1 MKKKPS
7 IANACASLAVSMM
20 LVGVAEAETVQTFTI
35 KEQTLSLDEEFVW
48 IAKEN
53 ETISYV
59 HGAEEGP
66 AVYPKDRYVIQLERP
81 VSVTT
86 SYTWGIDVSSDTK
99 LYHTDTFPLVT
110 LQGTGGN
117 NNASLS
123 LIIEKTAGH
132 AYNLAA
138 IQAQHGILGIDIP
151 VFLFIQ
157 TNGERKENTAHNA
170 VQALVEGTVTFS
182 QPLDISAKMERN
194 GWGLRFAAIN
204 ACGIEKDKINS
215 STVTGTFLRVH
226 DASFSTDKEVNV
238 YGLLADCAENSDK
251 RSVIAFDS
259 VTLGDPDKPSIRAL
273 STSGKAVFTG
283 VKAVEWGEI
292 TAGDLTISGVDVS
305 GGTDTSF
312 TGVEAGTDGVVT
324 INGKA
329 VIQENSSSGRLY
341 SLTANGGMLTVA
353 SGAHRIK
360 GDIQAGIGSLYES
373 DSDLLHAPDAILG
386 WTVQGKVYENAGI
399 IEVSFTGPGS
409 YFYGFTSD
417 GAQVNPTYIQNGSN
431 QVLNSSINLN
441 FANQAF
447 WSVVPSNTPNDDSY
461 DSKLTNLKL
470 DGTDVYVGTTPDAW
484 KTRAGGNTLF
494 ASSFTPLASTDKPV
508 QLCVSNLSGTGNFY
522 LRTDMENDRSD
533 SVLVTNSLQGSY
545 NLHVRASGA
554 APVTTQTKSYLARAE
569 QQVGASAEAFTL
581 KGGTQVNGQQVIDIG
596 TYNYR
601 LSTSERNG
609 GREWYLE
616 RVGTD
621 PADPTPPL
629 SPTGETEAALSALA
643 GHYAMWY
650 GQLTDLRKHLGE
662 VRYGTQTGLWARGFT
677 DKSRL
682 DGFGGTSFTQ
692 SMFGGSIGYDALASA
707 SEASS
712 WIVGMQLRSARAH
725 QSVDG
730 HWGGHGDLT
739 SVGGGLYS
747 TWGHADGWYV
757 YAVGTMDWYNHKIRT
772 SMLDGTKVHDDRS
785 SYGLGASLEVG
796 RKLDFAFS
804 NEGRDH
810 WILEPQLQLSYFW
823 VKGGDFHA
831 SNGMKIEQKDMDSL
845 TGRAGFVLGKKFS
858 LEGGNGERYV
868 QPYVKAGVNHEFLGE
883 QVASINGERMT
894 SDLDG
899 TRVYYGAGMDWQALD
914 SLRLYMQAEH
924 EHGEHFT
931 REYNISCG
939 LKWEF

>member
-7 IANACASLAVSMM
+7 IANACASLAMSMM

-35 KEQTLSLDEEFVW
+35 KEQTLSLDKEFVW
-48 IAKEN
+48 IAKGN
-53 ETISYV
+53 ETSSYV
-59 HGAEEGP
+59 NGAEEGTT
-66 AVYPKDRYVIQLERP
+66 VDPKDRYVIQLERP

-99 LYHTDTFPLVT
+99 LYDTDTKPFVT
-110 LQGTGGN
+110 LRGTGGN

-123 LIIEKTAGH
+123 LTIKKTAGH

-151 VFLFIQ
+151 VFLSIQ
-157 TNGERKENTAHNA
+157 TNGEREENTAHNA
-170 VQALVEGTVTFS
+170 VQALAEGTVTFS
-182 QPLDISAKMERN
+182 QLLDISPQMERN
-194 GWGLRFAAIN
+194 GKSLRFAAIN
-204 ACGIEKDKINS
+204 ACGIEEDKINS
-215 STVTGTFLRVH
+215 STVRGTFLRVH
-226 DASFSTDKEVNV
+226 DAYFFTDKEVNV
-238 YGLLADCAENSDK
+238 YGLLADCAEASDK
-251 RSVIAFDS
+251 RSVIDFDS
-259 VTLGDPDKPSIRAL
+259 VTLGDPDKPSIKAR

-292 TAGDLTISGVDVS
+292 TAGDLTISGVVVS

-324 INGKA
+324 IKRKA

-341 SLTANGGMLTVA
+341 SLTANGGMLTVKPD
-353 SGAHRIK
+353 AHRIK
-360 GDIQAGIGSLYES
+360 GDIQAGIGSLYEGKYTYQ
-373 DSDLLHAPDAILG
+373 HAPDAILG
-386 WTVQGKVYENAGI
+386 WPVQDKVYENAGI

-417 GAQVNPTYIQNGSN
+417 GAQVNPAYQNGSN

-447 WSVVPSNTPNDDSY
+447 WSVVPSNTPNGDSY
-461 DSKLTNLKL
+461 VSKLTNLKL

-508 QLCVSNLSGTGNFY
+508 RLCVSNLSGTGNFY
-522 LRTDMENDRSD
+522 LRADMENDRSD
-533 SVLVTNSLQGSY
+533 SVLVKNKLDGSY
-545 NLHVRASGA
+545 GLYVKSSGT
-554 APVTTQTKSYLARAE
+554 APVTTQEKSYLARAE

-581 KGGTQVNGQQVIDIG
+581 KGGMQVNGQQVIDIG

>member
-20 LVGVAEAETVQTFTI
+20 LCGGVGVAEAEDVQTFTI
-35 KEQTLSLDEEFVW
+35 QAQTKNLSDYFIDITKGYEVGSQV
-48 IAKEN
+48 N
-53 ETISYV
+53 
-59 HGAEEGP
+59 GAQVDP
-66 AVYPKDRYVIQLERP
+66 HDRYDIQLEGP
-81 VSVTT
+81 VDMTINAAR
-86 SYTWGIDVSSDTK
+86 GIDVSSDTN
-99 LYHTDTFPLVT
+99 YYWTGTFPFVT
-110 LQGTGGN
+110 LRGTGGN

-123 LIIEKTAGH
+123 LTIKKESSSCYFNI
-132 AYNLAA
+132 AA

-151 VFLFIQ
+151 VTLVIQ
-157 TNGERKENTAHNA
+157 PDVNTSANRAYNA
-170 VQALVEGTVTFS
+170 VQALAEGKVTFS
-182 QPLDISAKMERN
+182 QPLDISATRN
-194 GWGLRFAAIN
+194 GGSFRFAAIN
-204 ACGIEKDKINS
+204 ACGIEEDTINS
-215 STVTGTFLRVH
+215 STVTGTSLRVH
-226 DASFSTDKEVNV
+226 DAYFSTDKEVNV
-238 YGLLADCAENSDK
+238 YGLLADCAADSDK
-251 RSVIAFDS
+251 SSVIAFDS
-259 VTLGDPDKPSIRAL
+259 VTLGDPDKTSIRAL

-292 TAGDLTISGVDVS
+292 TVGDLTISGVDVS

-360 GDIQAGIGSLYES
+360 GDIQAGIGSLYEGKYTYQ
-373 DSDLLHAPDAILG
+373 HAPDAILD
-386 WTVQGKVYENAGI
+386 WPVQNKVHENAGI
-399 IEVSFTGPGS
+399 IEVSFTGPNS

-417 GAQVNPTYIQNGSN
+417 GAQVNQAYIQNGSN

-757 YAVGTMDWYNHKIRT
+757 DAVGTMDWYNHKIRT

-796 RKLDFAFS
+796 RKLDFVFS

>member
-1 MKKKPS
+1 M
-7 IANACASLAVSMM
+7 
-20 LVGVAEAETVQTFTI
+20 
-35 KEQTLSLDEEFVW
+35 
-48 IAKEN
+48 
-53 ETISYV
+53 
-59 HGAEEGP
+59 
-66 AVYPKDRYVIQLERP
+66 
-81 VSVTT
+81 
-86 SYTWGIDVSSDTK
+86 
-99 LYHTDTFPLVT
+99 
-110 LQGTGGN
+110 
-117 NNASLS
+117 
-123 LIIEKTAGH
+123 
-132 AYNLAA
+132 
-138 IQAQHGILGIDIP
+138 
-151 VFLFIQ
+151 
-157 TNGERKENTAHNA
+157 
-170 VQALVEGTVTFS
+170 
-182 QPLDISAKMERN
+182 
-194 GWGLRFAAIN
+194 
-204 ACGIEKDKINS
+204 
-215 STVTGTFLRVH
+215 
-226 DASFSTDKEVNV
+226 
-238 YGLLADCAENSDK
+238 
-251 RSVIAFDS
+251 
-259 VTLGDPDKPSIRAL
+259 
-273 STSGKAVFTG
+273 
-283 VKAVEWGEI
+283 
-292 TAGDLTISGVDVS
+292 
-305 GGTDTSF
+305 
-312 TGVEAGTDGVVT
+312 
-324 INGKA
+324 
-329 VIQENSSSGRLY
+329 
-341 SLTANGGMLTVA
+341 
-353 SGAHRIK
+353 
-360 GDIQAGIGSLYES
+360 
-373 DSDLLHAPDAILG
+373 LHAPDAILG

>member
-53 ETISYV
+53 EAYSYV

-66 AVYPKDRYVIQLERP
+66 TVYPKDRYVIQLEGP

-99 LYHTDTFPLVT
+99 LYDTDTKPFVT

-123 LIIEKTAGH
+123 LTIKKTAGND
-132 AYNLAA
+132 YNLAA

-151 VFLFIQ
+151 VFLSIQ
-157 TNGERKENTAHNA
+157 TNGERDKNTAHNA
-170 VQALVEGTVTFS
+170 VQALAEGTVTFS
-182 QPLDISAKMERN
+182 QPLDISAQMERN

-204 ACGIEKDKINS
+204 ACGIEEDQINS
-215 STVTGTFLRVH
+215 STVTGTSLRVH
-226 DASFSTDKEVNV
+226 DAYFSTDKEVNV
-238 YGLLADCAENSDK
+238 YGLLADCAEASDK

-259 VTLGDPDKPSIRAL
+259 VTLGDPDKPSIQAL

-360 GDIQAGIGSLYES
+360 GDIQAGIGSLYKGKYTYQ
-373 DSDLLHAPDAILG
+373 HAPDAILG
-386 WTVQGKVYENAGI
+386 WPVQDKVYENAGI

-417 GAQVNPTYIQNGSN
+417 GAQVNPAYIKNGSN

-508 QLCVSNLSGTGNFY
+508 RLCVSNLSGTGNFY
-522 LRTDMENDRSD
+522 LRADMENDRSD

-757 YAVGTMDWYNHKIRT
+757 DAVGTMDWYNHKIRT

-796 RKLDFAFS
+796 RKLDFVFS